1 MPKVAKQKLIHP
13 NSRKAQQL
21 SKKQH
26 HNIRVERKKD
36 ELNIKQQILLQKLLW
51 FKNNLNEDEV
61 VCAKN
66 VLDLIERYLNRFS
79 DELEQIDIIN
89 NIKGRTGIQHAARK
103 DSIKFTID
111 QEKNDFQTC
120 GLDSFMALVF
130 KHDFGYMVTMAGLN
144 EVQLRRTI
152 FDHFIEQL
160 GPYIGNNVVNVDF
173 QVVQR
178 L

>member
-36 ELNIKQQILLQKLLW
+36 ELNVKQQILLQKLLW

-61 VCAKN
+61 VCAKY
-66 VLDLIERYLNRFS
+66 VLDLIES

-103 DSIKFTID
+103 DSIKFTTD
-111 QEKNDFQTC
+111 QEKNDFQSC
-120 GLDSFMALVF
+120 GLEIPDLLDEKCLLYFRSWDGSPKYLTAIRMKKYSKEKLEKLNSIQQSSSNLLLESKDSDA
-130 KHDFGYMVTMAGLN
+130 T
-144 EVQLRRTI
+144 
-152 FDHFIEQL
+152 
-160 GPYIGNNVVNVDF
+160 
-173 QVVQR
+173 
-178 L
+178 